1 MVTLLPGAVWR
12 PISVNYGGFRRSTRG
27 VVFHVSASATAKSL
41 YGWFNNPS
49 AQASSHLHIDV
60 DGVIEQYVDLDRIAW
75 THRAAN
81 ATMIGIE
88 TQGGA
93 SGGWTDAQ
101 IKSLVY
107 AATWLSQRYGFPLGD
122 MGNSKLSS
130 RGVGLHRYG
139 CAPWRVSGGEVWGPN
154 GKVCP
159 GDDRV
164 NQFKSGMLGG
174 AVTPPPAPGGGAGG
188 TNNPYNPWGW
198 SADYVREIQVL
209 LNKLGYGLATDGSL
223 GPATSA
229 AIKDFQTKNSLGV
242 DGSPGPNTRAKLI
255 AVTTT
260 VPVNNPKPTPPAQPS
275 IPQIAVDGEWGP
287 STTRRLQ
294 QHFGTTVDGVISG
307 QVKGNWNANVHS
319 AQWGRGGSSL
329 IAAMQRMLGVSAD
342 GYLGPGTI
350 KAIQGRMGTARD
362 GVISPKSAMVMEM
375 QRRLNRGTF

>member
-1 MVTLLPGAVWR
+1 MATLLPGAVWR

-41 YGWFNNPS
+41 YGWFSNPS

-93 SGGWTDAQ
+93 NGGWTDAQ
-101 IKSLVY
+101 VKSLVY
-107 AATWLSQRYGFPLGD
+107 AATWLAQRYGFPLGD

-139 CAPWRVSGGEVWGPN
+139 CSPWRVAGGEVWGPN

-159 GDDRV
+159 GNDRV
-164 NQFKSGMLGG
+164 AQFKGGMLGG
-174 AVTPPPAPGGGAGG
+174 AATPPPAPGGGSGSA
-188 TNNPYNPWGW
+188 NNPYNPWGW
-198 SADYVREIQVL
+198 SGDYVREIQIL
-209 LNKLGYGLATDGSL
+209 LNKLGYGLATDGVL
-223 GPATSA
+223 GAATSA
-229 AIKDFQTKNSLGV
+229 AIKDFQGKNSLTA
-242 DGSPGPNTRAKLI
+242 DGSPGANTKAKLV
-255 AVTTT
+255 ALTTAK
-260 VPVNNPKPTPPAQPS
+260 PVDNPKPS
-275 IPQIAVDGEWGP
+275 IPQLDVDGEWGAA
-287 STTRRLQ
+287 TTRRLQ
-294 QHFGTTVDGVISG
+294 QHFGTPVDGVISG
-307 QVKGNWNANVHS
+307 QVKGNWNKNVHS
-319 AQWGRGGSSL
+319 AAWGRGGSSV
-329 IAAMQRMLGVSAD
+329 IAAIQRMLGVSAD
-342 GYLGPGTI
+342 GYLGPNTI

-362 GVISPKSAMVMEM
+362 GVVSPKSSMVMEM